1 MLEPVNS
8 HPTKRSSKMEDLLT
22 IFAILGTCV
31 VACFLLGCIYAAIER
46 LHDLSFNTFWSQ
58 SLSIAIWL
66 LLVIAAGTIIAAMII
81 LTIYFL
87 SGGRL

>member
-1 MLEPVNS
+1 
-8 HPTKRSSKMEDLLT
+8 MEYLLT

-31 VACFLLGCIYAAIER
+31 VACFLLGSIYAAIER
-46 LHDLSFNTFWSQ
+46 LHDLSFNTFWSR

-66 LLVIAAGTIIAAMII
+66 LLIILAGTIIAAMII
-81 LTIYFL
+81 LTVYFL